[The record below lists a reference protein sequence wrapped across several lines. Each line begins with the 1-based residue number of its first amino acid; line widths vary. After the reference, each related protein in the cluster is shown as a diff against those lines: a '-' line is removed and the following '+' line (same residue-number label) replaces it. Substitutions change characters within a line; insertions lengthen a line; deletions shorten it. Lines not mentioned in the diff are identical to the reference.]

1 MARRIEKK
9 DIVQGNIF
17 EDLNKQLAE
26 SKIKFDSL
34 TTSINALEDVLTK
47 LKNEAKG
54 VKGAMK
60 GIDVTTPKGAKEFN
74 DKQKEANK
82 IMLDSIKIQREKIK
96 LEADQERLKQSQ
108 LRTEKALNSE
118 KKKTLT
124 AYQEESKRL
133 GELRQRYKDLAVQ
146 QEKGVKLT
154 KEESREMKALSRE
167 IKHTDAMLKK
177 VDESTGQHFRSVGNY
192 EKALGGVKNMLGQL
206 GVAFGVFELVRGA
219 GATIVD
225 FENNLASFRT
235 IVSDLSDKEFEK
247 FKNKIGEVATK
258 TKASA
263 VDVAKSF
270 ENIAGLNAE
279 FAETAEGLSAV
290 SESAITLSKASGD
303 ELGASTENLVGI
315 MNQFSMGAEESDRA
329 INVLAAGQAVGAAS
343 ISNLAES
350 FKNVGSVASSSNISL
365 EQSVGLLEV
374 LGKFNLKGAEAGTKL
389 RGVILQLQ
397 KAGMG
402 YASGQFNINDALAE
416 YNEKL
421 KGAKTE
427 AEKNALAQ
435 KVFGAENITA
445 GKILTQNIPL
455 IEKYTKGVTGTN
467 EAMAQAEIKS
477 NTLLNKWNEL
487 KNAMANMVVNATSS
501 GGALDSLKTV
511 LGFLAENL
519 TTIVGLVVK
528 LGASWLVYKTSIIAV
543 TTAQKLMDGGIKD
556 LVKGLFS
563 MKKAQDENASSSQKL
578 GSSLK
583 GIGWTSLIALAFQ
596 FGYEIWRIASGAAQ
610 AEENLKRMEKTLNKA
625 KESTDK
631 TVERINNKLAD
642 RLRII
647 EQQRTSGVIKSEAEY
662 LKLKKEAVEMAKQEY
677 MNNIKLVRARKDN
690 YLALKKEL
698 AVVYQQ
704 GLKEFGQTGGVSE
717 KTYQRLQD
725 IGKAIGMTGDKS
737 FFGLIQMGVNVNDVL
752 AQLNSNVK
760 ASGNTIVEYKKQVHD
775 LDMEMGDYDAE
786 LLDITKNSGDY
797 DAELED
803 ITKNSG
809 KFKEGVEKQTKSL
822 RELLAEFKNADAL
835 LKLHA
840 DQSVIDEIAVY
851 EAEKD
856 VEKAFEYQKELIEKT
871 GAYQLDVLEKR
882 IEAEYQLK
890 RAILDRKLAEVLNS
904 DASVG
909 DKEEAQLLHDFEIG
923 KLEEESFERRKQMYK
938 ELEEAQEVYSEKNKQ
953 VAEKEEE
960 TAKKSYEEQRKWID
974 LTTDYLKKNI
984 DERIALLDKQV
995 EASKK
1000 QEEALQELAN
1010 NGNIKAQESIV
1021 RERELQREALAE
1033 KQKLERRKQ
1042 YLEMASAFLKSY
1054 TQKLEQGKSGMT
1066 AISEA
1071 LAEKVTLEAII
1082 NGLPSFYEGTN
1093 DLGKVSNPLDANG
1106 GRLIV
1111 AHDNERIMTKEQNE
1125 ALGLGLSNWDLVK
1138 FAQIGMEST
1147 AGMKNIGESYMLN
1160 ALGGKIDHLIQAI
1173 ENKPENHY
1181 DVNNIVEG
1189 VVQVVKTEKRARQ
1202 TVKTRTQYRA

>member
-60 GIDVTTPKGAKEFN
+60 GIDITTPKGAKEFN

-108 LRTEKALNSE
+108 LRTEKALNTE

-124 AYQEESKRL
+124 SYQEESKRL

-167 IKHTDAMLKK
+167 IKQTDAMLKK

-192 EKALGGVKNMLGQL
+192 GKALGGVKNMLGQL

-270 ENIAGLNAE
+270 ENIAGLNAD

-315 MNQFSMGAEESDRA
+315 MNQFSMGAEEADRA

-374 LGKFNLKGAEAGTKL
+374 LGKFNLMGAEAGTKL

-421 KGAKTE
+421 KGATTE

-477 NTLLNKWNEL
+477 NTLSNKWKEL

-563 MKKAQDENASSSQKL
+563 MKKAQDENASSSQKM

-596 FGYEIWRIASGAAQ
+596 FGSEIWRIASGAAQ

-631 TVERINNKLAD
+631 TVDRINNKLAD

-647 EQQRTSGVIKSEAEY
+647 EQQRTSGVIKTEAEY
-662 LKLKKEAVEMAKQEY
+662 LRLKKEAVEMAKQEY

-704 GLKEFGQTGGVSE
+704 GLKEFGQTGGVSD
-717 KTYQRLQD
+717 KTYQRLQE
-725 IGKAIGMTGDKS
+725 IGKAIGMTGDKA
-737 FFGLIQMGVNVNDVL
+737 FFGLIQKGVNVNDVL

-775 LDMEMGDYDAE
+775 LDMEMGDYGAE
-786 LLDITKNSGDY
+786 LVATT
-797 DAELED
+797 ED
-803 ITKNSG
+803 GG

-835 LKLHA
+835 LKLDA

-856 VEKAFEYQKELIEKT
+856 VEKAFEHQKELIEKT

-882 IEAEYQLK
+882 IEAEYRLK

-904 DASVG
+904 DASAG
-909 DKEEAQLLHDFEIG
+909 DKEEAQLLHDFEVG

-938 ELEEAQEVYSEKNKQ
+938 ELEEAQETYSEKHKQ

-1160 ALGGKIDHLIQAI
+1160 ALGGKIDHLIQTI

-1181 DVNNIVEG
+1181 DVNNIVDG